1 MTFKFLQEREMGMRK
16 KKKTEDYEE
25 AGLIRSPIS
34 FPRKRKSRNEDS
46 ESGRSMVEMLGT
58 VVGIVI

>member
-1 MTFKFLQEREMGMRK
+1 MGMRK

-46 ESGRSMVEMLGT
+46 ESGRLMVEMLGT